1 MKRGI
6 RTAAAF
12 FMLAVMAV
20 GISPTALTLASAES
34 AYTSVMQD
42 LEKGGVSEADYPI
55 DNKDYSIKVIQI
67 AESTGGELFVYT
79 YQPRQTAEKLVATC
93 INMGLSEELDED
105 LPADPNGG
113 SGEGS
118 DNGNESGGD
127 NSGNIGGNGGGIGG
141 SEGGGGGGGGSRPAS
156 YTRTAARA
164 GVKTKL
170 YDLSLVSSQG
180 VFCKYLVKDITVST
194 AAVRY
199 YNITSIYRKYIDG
212 IDEITTGATVN
223 GQIINETA
231 FAVGNLYIAK
241 TDENGEVT
249 YESRTTETIEVTDKY
264 CGYIRYPNG
273 FSLLNSSCDSWY
285 VAFSTDRK
293 MEYLLEADVRYISQ
307 DFWGDW
313 EKRGGALWGS
323 EEATNDV
330 TTGYSYIKCT
340 DEAGNNPTWLLGHKY
355 EWKRIETAAHF
366 CSNESLS
373 DSAKAEIQAK
383 KWVLRFKE
391 TDYKKLD
398 MDLFGNHYQEWRTK
412 VSEVTILRLKFE
424 TDGKVY
430 NLGVVDNKQSKP
442 PYSPPDN
449 ENTGFDF
456 FAWLENVTGVS
467 RGWWIAIAVIIVLA
481 ILMPI
486 LAAIFPVVGVVLK
499 WLVKG
504 IGYLFYYLFK
514 DLWWLISA
522 PFRLIAYIVKKRKGK
537 KESGE

>member
-1 MKRGI
+1 MKKILI
-6 RTAAAF
+6 RISAF
-12 FMLAVMAV
+12 FMLALLAV
-20 GISPTALTLASAES
+20 GVSPTALTLASAES

-55 DNKDYSIKVIQI
+55 DNADYSIKVIQI

-113 SGEGS
+113 SEG
-118 DNGNESGGD
+118 GGD

-141 SEGGGGGGGGSRPAS
+141 NGGGGGGGGSRPAS

-170 YDLSLVSSQG
+170 YDLSLVSSQS
-180 VFCKYLVKDITVST
+180 VFCKYVVKDITVST

-199 YNITSIYRKYIDG
+199 YNITSIYRKYING
-212 IDEITTGATVN
+212 IDAPLTGATVN

-285 VAFSTDRK
+285 VAFSTDRQ
-293 MEYLLEADVRYISQ
+293 MEYLLEADVQYISQ

-313 EKRGGALWGS
+313 EWRGGALWGS
-323 EEATNDV
+323 EDATNDV

-340 DEAGNNPTWLLGHKY
+340 DEAGNNPTWLFGHKY

-424 TDGKVY
+424 TDNHVY
-430 NLGVVDNKQSKP
+430 NLGAVDNKQSKP

-449 ENTGFDF
+449 TNTGFDF
-456 FAWLENVTGVS
+456 LAWLENVTGIS
-467 RGWWIAIAVIIVLA
+467 RGWWIAIAVLLVLA

-486 LAAIFPVVGVVLK
+486 LSVIFPVVGVVLK
-499 WLVKG
+499 RILKG
-504 IGYLFYYLFK
+504 IGLILLWIFK
-514 DLWWLISA
+514 GLWWLISL
-522 PFRLIAYIVKKRKGK
+522 PFRLIARAVQKCKGK
-537 KESGE
+537 KDNGE

>member
-1 MKRGI
+1 MKKIPI
-6 RTAAAF
+6 RISAF
-12 FMLAVMAV
+12 FMLALLAV
-20 GISPTALTLASAES
+20 GVSPTALTLASAES

-42 LEKGGVSEADYPI
+42 LEKGGVSEAEYPVN
-55 DNKDYSIKVIQI
+55 NKDYSLKLIQI
-67 AESTGGELFVYT
+67 AEGVNGELFAYVYRPCIERNDIIAT
-79 YQPRQTAEKLVATC
+79 TIRISTNVEKPSYKDYALTRLSKQTVFDKYKV
-93 INMGLSEELDED
+93 
-105 LPADPNGG
+105 
-113 SGEGS
+113 EG
-118 DNGNESGGD
+118 
-127 NSGNIGGNGGGIGG
+127 
-141 SEGGGGGGGGSRPAS
+141 
-156 YTRTAARA
+156 
-164 GVKTKL
+164 V
-170 YDLSLVSSQG
+170 
-180 VFCKYLVKDITVST
+180 TVSD
-194 AAVRY
+194 AAERY
-199 YNITSIYRKYIDG
+199 YDIPTFHRKFMAEIDPPTTS
-212 IDEITTGATVN
+212 ATVN
-223 GQIINETA
+223 GQIVNEVA
-231 FAVGNLYIAK
+231 FTVGNLYIAR
-241 TDENGEVT
+241 TDEGGSVT
-249 YESRTTETIEVTDKY
+249 YECKTTETILVTDKY
-264 CGYIRYPNG
+264 CGYIRYTNG
-273 FSLLNSSCDSWY
+273 FSLLNSSCDAWY

-293 MEYLLEADVRYISQ
+293 MEYLLEADVQYIRQ

-313 EKRGGALWGS
+313 EWRGGALWGS
-323 EEATNDV
+323 EDATNDA

-340 DEAGNNPTWLLGHKY
+340 DKAGNSPTWLLGNKY
-355 EWKRIETAAHF
+355 TWNRIETAAKF
-366 CSNESLS
+366 CENESENLS
-373 DSAKAEIQAK
+373 ESVKTEIK
-383 KWVLRFKE
+383 KKEWVLRFKE
-391 TDYKKLD
+391 TDYKKVNI
-398 MDLFGNHYQEWRTK
+398 DLFGNHYQEWRTK

>member
-1 MKRGI
+1 MKKILI
-6 RTAAAF
+6 RISAF

-55 DNKDYSIKVIQI
+55 DNTDYSIKVIQI

-113 SGEGS
+113 SGESG

-127 NSGNIGGNGGGIGG
+127 NSGNIGGNGGGIGGNGGGIGG

-164 GVKTKL
+164 GGKTKL
-170 YDLSLVSSQG
+170 YDLSLVSSQS

-212 IDEITTGATVN
+212 IDEITMGATVN

-340 DEAGNNPTWLLGHKY
+340 DEAGNNPTWLFGHKY

-424 TDGKVY
+424 TDNHVY
-430 NLGVVDNKQSKP
+430 NLGAVDNKQSKP

-449 ENTGFDF
+449 TDTGFDF
-456 FAWLENVTGVS
+456 FVWLESVTGCPRWV
-467 RGWWIAIAVIIVLA
+467 WILLAFVIPLA

-486 LAAIFPVVGVVLK
+486 LAVFFPVVGEVLK
-499 WLVKG
+499 VIAKG
-504 IGYLFYYLFK
+504 IVTAFVWLFK
-514 DLWWLISA
+514 GLWWLITL
-522 PFRLIAYIVKKRKGK
+522 PFRAIKALIYRKK
-537 KESGE
+537 

>member
-1 MKRGI
+1 MKKILI
-6 RTAAAF
+6 RISAF
-12 FMLAVMAV
+12 FMLALLAV
-20 GISPTALTLASAES
+20 GVSPTALTLASAES

-55 DNKDYSIKVIQI
+55 DNADYSIKVIQI

-113 SGEGS
+113 SGESG

-170 YDLSLVSSQG
+170 YDLSLVSSQS

-223 GQIINETA
+223 GQIINEKAYEVGELFTA
-231 FAVGNLYIAK
+231 R
-241 TDENGEVT
+241 TDESGKVI
-249 YESRTTETIEVTDKY
+249 YSRTWTETIVITDKY
-264 CGYIRYPNG
+264 CGKLSYRNG
-273 FSLLNSSCDSWY
+273 YQFFGKFEHCDAWY
-285 VAFSTDRK
+285 VAFSTDKRIEK
-293 MEYLLEADVRYISQ
+293 LFEADV
-307 DFWGDW
+307 
-313 EKRGGALWGS
+313 
-323 EEATNDV
+323 
-330 TTGYSYIKCT
+330 SYITKPYINEYFIEEQTEQHSKTIRYT
-340 DEAGNNPTWLLGHKY
+340 DRASNTADGLFGYQYTWD
-355 EWKRIETAAHF
+355 RISSTADF
-366 CSNESLS
+366 LKENDEKLS
-373 DSAKAEIQAK
+373 SDDKTGLTGKE
-383 KWVLRFKE
+383 WVLRFEETEVLRSISPMDIVKE
-391 TDYKKLD
+391 SGT
-398 MDLFGNHYQEWRTK
+398 H

-430 NLGVVDNKQSKP
+430 NLGVVDNKQSQEPFP
-442 PYSPPDN
+442 PTTDPN
-449 ENTGFDF
+449 F
-456 FAWLENVTGVS
+456 FEQFLLWLESVTGIS
-467 RGWWIAIAVIIVLA
+467 RGWWIAIAVLLVLA

-486 LAAIFPVVGVVLK
+486 LSVIFPVVRVVLK
-499 WLVKG
+499 RILKG
-504 IGYLFYYLFK
+504 IGLILLWIFK
-514 DLWWLISA
+514 GLWWLISL
-522 PFRLIAYIVKKRKGK
+522 PFRLIARAVQKRKGEK
-537 KESGE
+537 DNGE